1 MASMDLSTQRKAP
14 GLSVFWIIAGVAVAA
29 VIILAAALVFL
40 EDDAAPTAG
49 TTTTTTEET
58 GPAPEGV
65 ADING
70 TGINPPAGSDEI
82 LLNGAGA
89 TMGGEVQGSVAR
101 TDDTPTGTTPG
112 EAPAGVVTEDQ

>member
-1 MASMDLSTQRKAP
+1 MASMDLSSQRKAP
-14 GLSVFWIIAGVAVAA
+14 GVSVFWMIAGVAVAA
-29 VIILAAALVFL
+29 VVILAASLAFL
-40 EDDAAPTAG
+40 ENDASPTAG

-70 TGINPPAGSDEI
+70 TGINPPAGTDDI
-82 LLNGAGA
+82 LQNGSGA
-89 TMGGEVQGSVAR
+89 TMGGDVQGSVAR

-112 EAPAGVVTEDQ
+112 EAPAGVVTPDQ